1 MEEVLIHI
9 NYFIRERLWGSCKNY
24 CEKELMNGMDPVLIF
39 WKSFGIFNE
48 GGVTEAI
55 RELTRVQDR
64 REVSFASA
72 LALIYYHERCRHV
85 DQEAIDTFDMQL
97 DEREEMAS
105 DKDLMCAA
113 TFLWHTQ
120 QLKRA
125 GQIVQKLI
133 DNGAHNATQAQCIKG
148 WIYLSS
154 YKEELQNKAGVFFD
168 NVIEMLE

>member
-1 MEEVLIHI
+1 LT
-9 NYFIRERLWGSCKNY
+9 
-24 CEKELMNGMDPVLIF
+24 F

-48 GGVTEAI
+48 GSVTEAI

-64 REVSFASA
+64 REVSFAAA
-72 LALIYYHERCRHV
+72 LALIYYHERCRHI
-85 DQEAIDTFDMQL
+85 DQEAIDTFVLQM

-105 DKDLMCAA
+105 DRDMMCAA

-133 DNGAHNATQAQCIKG
+133 DNNSNNATQAQCVKG

-154 YKEELQNKAGVFFD
+154 AKEELQMKS
-168 NVIEMLE
+168 L